1 MDLRDILTDFLPL
14 LLIVAFGLWPAF
26 KKKLKKESDAFSSE
40 KRDEDPWAA
49 FSNNPDFPLPDFP
62 VPVMPEPEIPPV
74 FREKRQANKKNVV
87 TPDKNKKKKQPKP
100 QPKLPDEGIRAIPV
114 SAAMKP
120 IEDKPRA
127 TGARRELRKALVLGE
142 ILQRKY

>member
-1 MDLRDILTDFLPL
+1 MDLREILTDFLPL

-26 KKKLKKESDAFSSE
+26 KKKLKKESESIASE
-40 KRDEDPWAA
+40 KRDEDPFA
-49 FSNNPDFPLPDFP
+49 FFDNFPDFHQPDFPIPAP
-62 VPVMPEPEIPPV
+62 PEPELPPV
-74 FREKRQANKKNVV
+74 FTQKRQTNKNKTVSPN
-87 TPDKNKKKKQPKP
+87 KNKKKKKP

-114 SAAMKP
+114 SEAMKP

-142 ILQRKY
+142 ILKRKY